1 MSPSLDSAARL
12 DEGDTMSESEN
23 HIEKL
28 HTRLQQMAAREQAL
42 IDALNEALSTAD
54 RKLLD
59 DVRSVTADHEARRVI
74 IMSEL
79 QTLAERIGMFPASD
93 LPVETIEYEEPAVPT
108 PQPVDLSTDDTPARG
123 GDWRKAAKKITDGLD
138 FHLNGV
144 TISDTT
150 QQAS

>member
-1 MSPSLDSAARL
+1 
-12 DEGDTMSESEN
+12 MSESEN

-28 HTRLQQMAAREQAL
+28 HTRLQQMATREQAL

-54 RKLLD
+54 RKLLTRQQRRED
-59 DVRSVTADHEARRVI
+59 WQERGRVI

-79 QTLAERIGMFPASD
+79 QNLAERIVMFPASD

-108 PQPVDLSTDDTPARG
+108 PLPVDLSTDDTPARG
-123 GDWRKAAKKITDGLD
+123 GDWRKAAEKITDGLD

>member
-1 MSPSLDSAARL
+1 
-12 DEGDTMSESEN
+12 MSESEN

-42 IDALNEALSTAD
+42 VDALNEALSTAD

-59 DVRSVTADHEARRVI
+59 DVRSVTEDHEARRVI

-79 QTLAERIGMFPASD
+79 QNLAERIGMFPVSEQ
-93 LPVETIEYEEPAVPT
+93 PVETIEYEAPAVPN
-108 PQPVDLSTDDTPARG
+108 PPPVDLSTDGTPSRG

-144 TISDTT
+144 TLTDTT

>member
-1 MSPSLDSAARL
+1 
-12 DEGDTMSESEN
+12 MSESEK

-28 HTRLQQMAAREQAL
+28 HTRLQQIAAREQAL
-42 IDALNEALSTAD
+42 IDALNEALSAAD

-79 QTLAERIGMFPASD
+79 QTLAERIGMFPPSD
-93 LPVETIEYEEPAVPT
+93 LPMETIEYEEPAAPH
-108 PQPVDLSTDDTPARG
+108 PPPVDLSTEDMPSRG

-138 FHLNGV
+138 FHLRGAALN
-144 TISDTT
+144 DTT
-150 QQAS
+150 QQVS